1 MKNNNLYRLLSEL
14 ELISNDTVIFSD
26 EKDKWDILS
35 VETQKKLS
43 KIKPDAVYVHSNIPF
58 ILFFDLSDKS
68 DLHREKKIHK
78 QVWSFD
84 QAPLMFV
91 IKNEDIKIY
100 NAFAY
105 ERNIKEHSGKL
116 EELPIKT
123 NYVKDIFSFWNLES
137 GNTWTILQ
145 EQYLNSKGRNDY
157 KKRVNQKLFE
167 NIKYVREHLA
177 EELFD
182 CANTLI
188 LRLIFIRYLIDR
200 NVQIDPKYISGN
212 SIVEKRISFS
222 KLIKDNVRLNAFFEE
237 LNRVF
242 NGVLFKENIEISV
255 DQATFLSYVFDEKE
269 NRQEVTLFD
278 DTPDFY
284 FDIFDFNIIPVE
296 LISGIYESLITEET
310 RNADSAF
317 YTPLFLVEHILSQ
330 TVDKF
335 LDEKRSECTV
345 FDASVGSGIFLVQTF
360 RRMVEREITLSGKS
374 HLSKERLSEI
384 ATKNLWGIDINP
396 EALKVARFSIYIAIL
411 DYEEPSSIMD
421 KFHFGDLNLYEADVF
436 ELDKNHIL
444 NTKIKTK
451 DQKFDF
457 ILGNPPWKKDK
468 TAKHLE
474 WVNENNIYGKK
485 VKGEMEIAQDFLLR
499 IREFAC
505 EKTICSLIV
514 SSPIFYNISTTAK
527 QFKEQF
533 LTSVDV
539 ISIFDLSPVRRYIF
553 EGRKTE
559 IDETTRKKTSKTI
572 SNPALVITFKKTTGN
587 YRESLIE
594 HTSVKSNIFTKLY
607 KVLVVEKFDRKR
619 IKQHYFI
626 DNSWMFKVALY
637 GNALDFLL
645 LKKIERITTLKGWCK
660 EKSITSGAG
669 ILKGTPKKVY
679 SELINLPVNENDS
692 IKQYYTPK
700 SNVLL
705 SENEVY
711 LESGRTLSLF
721 DKNKLLIKEQ
731 AENESDIV
739 ISYNYN
745 ASVFRKGV
753 FGLSS
758 DNIEILNTL
767 YSYLISDIYTYYIF
781 ISSCAWGV
789 STRPQI
795 RFKEEFLSF
804 PFIEVKN
811 KEILIQLVED
821 FLSPLKRYYSQDLPM
836 GVPPINLGAKQAINN
851 IINETYGITD
861 DGYEKDI
868 VDYVLNVSRYQ
879 FQESKQDRITR
890 KVSYNETV
898 LSDYVN
904 VFFSELESIYTDE
917 YIVAEIY
924 HLNHFIAINFVFT
937 ELKPENKII
946 WINDKTDEKQI
957 LEKIAKTSSVSKISK
972 EIFIQ
977 KDVKGFEQDSFY
989 IIKPNEYKCWHRAM
1003 AWYDVSEIKSMIE
1016 DDEINL
1022 LNELANV

>member
-1 MKNNNLYRLLSEL
+1 MTNPLHHLLCEL
-14 ELISNDTVIFSD
+14 ELISNDAVIFSD
-26 EKDKWDILS
+26 KNDKWDI
-35 VETQKKLS
+35 VPTETKKKLS

-58 ILFFDLSDKS
+58 ILFFDLTDNF
-68 DLHREKKIHK
+68 DLNREKEMHK

-91 IKNEDIKIY
+91 IKNEDIKVY

-105 ERNIKEHSGKL
+105 ERNIKDDHSGKL
-116 EELPIKT
+116 EELAIESDSIKE
-123 NYVKDIFSFWNLES
+123 IFSFWNLES

-145 EQYLNSKGRNDY
+145 EHYIKSKGRNEY
-157 KKRVNQKLFE
+157 KKRVNQKLFD
-167 NIKYVREHLA
+167 NIKAVRANLEI
-177 EELFD
+177 ELSSDF
-182 CANTLI
+182 ANTLI

-200 NVQIDPKYISGN
+200 NVQINSKYISGN

-222 KLIKDNVRLNAFFEE
+222 QLIKDSVRLNAFFEE

-242 NGVLFKENIEISV
+242 NGVLFKENIVISAN
-255 DQATFLSYVFDEKE
+255 QATFLSYVFDEKE
-269 NRQEVTLFD
+269 NRRDATLFD

-296 LISGIYESLITEET
+296 LISGIYESLITEEI
-310 RNADSAF
+310 RNLDSAF

-330 TVDKF
+330 TVDRF
-335 LDEKRSECTV
+335 LDEEKSECKV

-360 RRMVEREITLSGKS
+360 RRMVEREIVLTRKS
-374 HLSKERLSEI
+374 HLSKKRLSEI

-421 KFHFGDLNLYEADVF
+421 EFHFGDLNLYEADVF
-436 ELDKNHIL
+436 ESDKNHVL
-444 NTKIKTK
+444 NTIVK
-451 DQKFDF
+451 DQEFDF

-499 IREFAC
+499 VREFTN

-514 SSPIFYNISTTAK
+514 SSPIFYNISSTAK

-539 ISIFDLSPVRRYIF
+539 INIFDLSPVRRYIF

-559 IDETTRKKTSKTI
+559 TDKTTGKRTSKTI
-572 SNPALVITFKKTTGN
+572 SNPALVITFKKTSGN

-645 LKKIERITTLKGWCK
+645 LKKIDCENKIIDAIKNHPK
-660 EKSITSGAG
+660 GAG
-669 ILKGTPKKVY
+669 ILKGG
-679 SELINLPVNENDS
+679 SEYEEYNAITDKPV
-692 IKQYYTPK
+692 
-700 SNVLL
+700 L
-705 SENEVY
+705 ENEDILPFY
-711 LESGRTLSLF
+711 TTKDNAEELKAQDCHIKSGRITNLYQG
-721 DKNKLLIKEQ
+721 NQILIKEQ
-731 AENESDIV
+731 AKDESDLV
-739 ISYNYN
+739 ISFSKDY
-745 ASVFRKGV
+745 VFRKGI
-753 FGLSS
+753 FGISS
-758 DNIEILNTL
+758 KDSNDIYKI
-767 YSYLISDIYTYYIF
+767 YAYLISDIYTYYIF

-804 PFIEVKN
+804 PYVEVKN

-821 FLSPLKRYYSQDLPM
+821 FLSPLKRHYSQDLPM
-836 GVPPINLGAKQAINN
+836 GEPPINLKAKQSINK
-851 IINETYGITD
+851 IINEAYRIN

-868 VDYVLNVSRYQ
+868 IDYVLNVSRYQ

-890 KVSYNETV
+890 KVSNNETI
-898 LSDYVN
+898 LSNYVN
-904 VFFSELESIYTDE
+904 VFFSELESIYSDE

-924 HLNHFIAINFVFT
+924 HLDHFIAINFVFT
-937 ELKPENKII
+937 EIEPKSKIV

>member
-1 MKNNNLYRLLSEL
+1 MPLEKSNLYKLLSEL
-14 ELISNDTVIFSD
+14 ELISNDAVIFSE
-26 EKDKWDILS
+26 EKNKWNILS

-43 KIKPDAVYVHSNIPF
+43 KIKPEAVYIHGNIPF
-58 ILFFDLSDKS
+58 ILFFDLSDKP
-68 DLHREKKIHK
+68 DLNREKEIHK

-100 NAFAY
+100 NAFVY
-105 ERNIKEHSGKL
+105 ERNIKEHSGRL
-116 EELPIKT
+116 EELPIET
-123 NYVKDIFSFWNLES
+123 NSIKDVFSFWNLES

-145 EQYLNSKGRNDY
+145 EQYINSRGRNEY

-167 NIKYVREHLA
+167 NIKYVRECLTG
-177 EELFD
+177 ELSD
-182 CANTLI
+182 SANTLI

-222 KLIKDNVRLNAFFEE
+222 QLIKDSVRLNAFFEE

-242 NGVLFKENIEISV
+242 NGVLFKENIVISA
-255 DQATFLSYVFDEKE
+255 DQASFLSYVFDEKE
-269 NRQEVTLFD
+269 NRRDATLFD

-330 TVDKF
+330 TIDRF
-335 LDEKRSECTV
+335 LDEEKSECKV

-360 RRMVEREITLSGKS
+360 RRMVEREITLTGKS
-374 HLSKERLSEI
+374 HLSKKRLSEI

-421 KFHFGDLNLYEADVF
+421 EFHFDDLNLYEADVF
-436 ELDKNHIL
+436 ELDENHVL
-444 NTKIKTK
+444 NTTIKK
-451 DQKFDF
+451 QEFDF
-457 ILGNPPWKKDK
+457 ILGNPPWKEDK
-468 TAKHLE
+468 SPKHLE
-474 WVNENNIYGKK
+474 WINKNHIYSNKNIK
-485 VKGEMEIAQDFLLR
+485 VKIEIAQDFLLR
-499 IREFAC
+499 VREFAG
-505 EKTICSLIV
+505 EETICSLIV
-514 SSPIFYNISTTAK
+514 SSPIFYNTSPTSK
-527 QFKEQF
+527 KFKELF

-559 IDETTRKKTSKTI
+559 IDKITGKKKSKPI
-572 SNPALVITFKKTTGN
+572 SNPALVITFRKTSGN
-587 YRESLIE
+587 YRENLIE

-637 GNALDFLL
+637 GNALDYLFVKRLNSSKSL
-645 LKKIERITTLKGWCK
+645 ALKELDSISIKRDGLKRDILMSKKIASIDKYIT
-660 EKSITSGAG
+660 EKR
-669 ILKGTPKKVY
+669 
-679 SELINLPVNENDS
+679 E
-692 IKQYYTPK
+692 IKQYYTFIKNPLIDDNGLFSVFK
-700 SNVLL
+700 LFGESRILL
-705 SENEVY
+705 KGQTFE
-711 LESGRTLSLF
+711 
-721 DKNKLLIKEQ
+721 
-731 AENESDIV
+731 ESDIITSYAEGFSIFRNDTFI
-739 ISYNYN
+739 ISTFNK
-745 ASVFRKGV
+745 A
-753 FGLSS
+753 
-758 DNIEILNTL
+758 DL
-767 YSYLISDIYTYYIF
+767 YKIYGYLISNLYRYFIF
-781 ISSCAWGV
+781 CISGSWGV
-789 STRPQI
+789 STRPAI
-795 RFKEEFLSF
+795 RLKDEYLSF
-804 PFIEVKN
+804 PLIESIHHDK
-811 KEILIQLVED
+811 LIKLVED
-821 FLSPLKRYYSQDLPM
+821 FLSPLKEHYSQDLPM
-836 GVPPINLGAKQAINN
+836 GEPPVNLEAKQAINN
-851 IINETYGITD
+851 IINEAYGIKD

-868 VDYVLNVSRYQ
+868 IDYVLKVSRYQ

-890 KVSYNETV
+890 KVSHNETV

-904 VFFSELESIYTDE
+904 VFFSELESIYSDE

-924 HLNHFIAINFVFT
+924 HLDHFIAINFVFT
-937 ELKPENKII
+937 EIEPKSKIV

-989 IIKPNEYKCWHRAM
+989 IIKPNEFKCWHRAM